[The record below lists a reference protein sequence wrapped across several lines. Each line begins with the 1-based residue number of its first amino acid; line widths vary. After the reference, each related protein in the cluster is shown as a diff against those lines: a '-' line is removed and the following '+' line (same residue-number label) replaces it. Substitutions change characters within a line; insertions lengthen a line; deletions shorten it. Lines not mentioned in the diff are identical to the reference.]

1 MKVETKKPRDI
12 ENFLENLGQVRS
24 QKKKASNLLFE
35 EIEQD
40 IIDKEKFVI
49 QQTEQLKE
57 MSNSYLMMLDYE
69 KVLKS
74 VQIII
79 PRLHSGTDNVKASMH
94 GGLTV

>member
-1 MKVETKKPRDI
+1 
-12 ENFLENLGQVRS
+12 
-24 QKKKASNLLFE
+24 LFE

-69 KVLKS
+69 KVLRS
-74 VQIII
+74 V
-79 PRLHSGTDNVKASMH
+79 
-94 GGLTV
+94 